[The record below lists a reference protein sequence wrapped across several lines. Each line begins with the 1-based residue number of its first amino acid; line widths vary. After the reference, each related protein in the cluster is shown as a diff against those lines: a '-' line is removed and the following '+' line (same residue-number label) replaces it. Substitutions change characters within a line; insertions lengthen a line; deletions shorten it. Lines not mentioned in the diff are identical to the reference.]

1 MLFVQT
7 SFGFTRI
14 KLRYCEKFDTMIWL
28 ALVDMIIFEV
38 YLRYLGHFDP
48 PSYKNEY
55 NKQ

>member
-48 PSYKNEY
+48 PSYK
-55 NKQ
+55 K